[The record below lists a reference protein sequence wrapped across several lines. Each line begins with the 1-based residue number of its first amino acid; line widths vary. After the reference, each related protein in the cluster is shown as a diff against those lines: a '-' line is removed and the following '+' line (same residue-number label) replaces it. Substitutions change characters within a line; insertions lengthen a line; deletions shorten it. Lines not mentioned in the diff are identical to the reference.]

1 MDPRVSEL
9 LMFPSF
15 GWENL
20 PLQRLGSKT
29 QELQELSPLDMFKAP
44 AFSTF
49 PRRDGQEWNASPVH
63 LAISEQFCRV
73 WRETRYFFFF
83 SLWYLQD
90 RYEFRL
96 FLEKKGNPGVHGSVL
111 SSDHPLGGLLEPIPG
126 AFSPVGLATFFK
138 TKIITEELK
147 VLEGK

>member
-1 MDPRVSEL
+1 MGKNEML
-9 LMFPSF
+9 LQSIWLFRNSF
-15 GWENL
+15 VVYEGK
-20 PLQRLGSKT
+20 PG
-29 QELQELSPLDMFKAP
+29 
-44 AFSTF
+44 
-49 PRRDGQEWNASPVH
+49 
-63 LAISEQFCRV
+63 I
-73 WRETRYFFFF
+73 FFF